1 MLCLG
6 WFHQKIWRIHV
17 RNGWN
22 HLLKQWAY
30 ETKIIKV
37 SQHVF
42 FFAIP
47 VGYWTTPEVF
57 PVHGWTFFSSWIRHI
72 NGELQGKSLFGDLD
86 DSRFWGWIES
96 QMEVFLELQKIPSL
110 STLSC
115 FLLGISCH
123 SFWWIIWF
131 QLRYDEVNVL
141 LEKFGL
147 KFFYT
152 LTCTYRP

>member
-6 WFHQKIWRIHV
+6 WFHQKIWRTHV
-17 RNGWN
+17 RMG
-22 HLLKQWAY
+22 
-30 ETKIIKV
+30 EIIYWSNERMKRK
-37 SQHVF
+37 SSKFPNMF
-42 FFAIP
+42 FFLAIP

-131 QLRYDEVNVL
+131 QLRYDEANVL
-141 LEKFGL
+141 QEKFGL